1 MWLVAPEMSP
11 MWLVTLYLC
20 PLCLAAPDLHPLC
33 LVLCPVDG
41 CSCPVVGCSALWMVV
56 PNLCPLWLDA
66 PALWLVVPYLC
77 PLWLVVP
84 AAAVAA
90 SLWNE
95 RKDGVRH
102 VGHEVGVVVLEHAS
116 PVEGGRLPGPDAQH

>member
-1 MWLVAPEMSP
+1 MWLVAPEICP
-11 MWLVTLYLC
+11 MCLVTLYLC
-20 PLCLAAPDLHPLC
+20 PLCLAAP
-33 LVLCPVDG
+33 
-41 CSCPVVGCSALWMVV
+41 A
-56 PNLCPLWLDA
+56 A
-66 PALWLVVPYLC
+66 
-77 PLWLVVP
+77 